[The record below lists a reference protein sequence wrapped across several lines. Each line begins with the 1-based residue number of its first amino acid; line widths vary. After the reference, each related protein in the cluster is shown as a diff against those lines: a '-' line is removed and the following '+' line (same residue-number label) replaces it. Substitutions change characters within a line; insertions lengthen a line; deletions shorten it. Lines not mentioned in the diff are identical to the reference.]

1 MNFTPLLHCFSG
13 RLGKKNASRQRRKRA
28 GMAASLSLHVTA
40 GCGSKKKKR
49 YKQARQSRAAVT
61 SELLVQESLPLPA
74 VGRAQ
79 PS

>member
-1 MNFTPLLHCFSG
+1 
-13 RLGKKNASRQRRKRA
+13 
-28 GMAASLSLHVTA
+28 MAASLSLHVTA

-49 YKQARQSRAAVT
+49 YKQAGKSRAVT

>member
-28 GMAASLSLHVTA
+28 GMAASLSLHVTP
-40 GCGSKKKKR
+40 GCGSKKKKF
-49 YKQARQSRAAVT
+49 KQAGKSRAAVT